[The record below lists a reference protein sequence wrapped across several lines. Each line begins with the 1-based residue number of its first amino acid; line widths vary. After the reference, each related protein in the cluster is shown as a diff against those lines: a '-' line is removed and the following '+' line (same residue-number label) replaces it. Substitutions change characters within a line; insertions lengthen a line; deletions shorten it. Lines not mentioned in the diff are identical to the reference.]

1 MNHIIINF
9 HNEKPNGHILYKVRH
24 ILHWKLKESL
34 CDFGKWPGLNFFEG
48 ISPKVTSSS
57 KEGMIVHYSFRLKET
72 QSFEKLLS
80 LCLNALEF
88 YANETGQSL
97 LFQRDEFQHMHGKKA
112 EDFYLPLSKKKRVVA
127 SKEYSFEYRFIDD
140 SVGLYVRMKASNELM
155 FVCQMDDTYLFFST
169 YFLHKLKFKNGE
181 YFVVDV
187 LEEIQIALKTGQIS
201 IEHKQS
207 NEKFLAYARRLL
219 TGDELPSDSWQVI
232 SRQGLSQAK
241 NYRPLDV

>member
-9 HNEKPNGHILYKVRH
+9 HKEKPNGLNISKVRH
-24 ILHWKLKESL
+24 ILHWKLLESL

-48 ISPKVTSSS
+48 ISPKVASSS
-57 KEGMIVHYSFRLKET
+57 KEGMIVHYPFRLEET
-72 QSFEKLLS
+72 QSFEQLLS

-88 YANETGQSL
+88 LANETGQSS
-97 LFQRDEFQHMHGKKA
+97 LFQRDEFQYMHGKKA

-155 FVCQMDDTYLFFST
+155 FVCQIDVVYLFFST
-169 YFLHKLKFKNGE
+169 YFLYKLKFKNGE

-207 NEKFLAYARRLL
+207 NVNFLAYARKIL
-219 TGDELPSDSWQVI
+219 TGDELPLDTWQVMCQ
-232 SRQGLSQAK
+232 QGFSQAK
-241 NYRPLDV
+241 KYRPLDV